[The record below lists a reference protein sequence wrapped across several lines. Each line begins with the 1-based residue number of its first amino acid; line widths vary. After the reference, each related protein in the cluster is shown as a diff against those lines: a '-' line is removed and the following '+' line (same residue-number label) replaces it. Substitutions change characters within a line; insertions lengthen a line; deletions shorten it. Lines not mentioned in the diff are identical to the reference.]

1 MAPGA
6 RLVCR
11 AVSTEDRA
19 NRARCDT
26 HAAHRTG
33 ASAGTGNHLSQ
44 SSRCVSPPPG
54 SESPENGSPRFGRTR
69 VEAPARGY
77 QGILRSIDNRER
89 GLQLVCGRTE
99 ENRFL
104 AIHILEAEIRSEKIA
119 IGDFPFLQKLLYG
132 ELRGCRIGR
141 GLLGL
146 LLKLHD
152 KPVWLRE
159 PLNSGFKDDVS
170 AREIQFHFL
179 LTHLDLCEDVLRIA
193 PQQVAEEID
202 TIQLQEPLF
211 VERLPRLYRGE
222 Y

>member
-69 VEAPARGY
+69 VEDPARGY
-77 QGILRSIDNRER
+77 QGILRSIVDGLDWPLDAKTARHPRRVERE
-89 GLQLVCGRTE
+89 LLAGR
-99 ENRFL
+99 
-104 AIHILEAEIRSEKIA
+104 
-119 IGDFPFLQKLLYG
+119 
-132 ELRGCRIGR
+132 
-141 GLLGL
+141 
-146 LLKLHD
+146 
-152 KPVWLRE
+152 
-159 PLNSGFKDDVS
+159 S
-170 AREIQFHFL
+170 ARLHVLEL
-179 LTHLDLCEDVLRIA
+179 LRSGKRKARPAL
-193 PQQVAEEID
+193 
-202 TIQLQEPLF
+202 
-211 VERLPRLYRGE
+211 
-222 Y
+222 